1 MPKKSTV
8 EITKLGRAEYEIIH
22 PAQNQICSVR
32 LEAREW
38 ILDVFDSRIKN
49 VDKSYLYTETLYEEK
64 SKKKDP
70 APDWNTIFEYLG
82 LLK

>member
-1 MPKKSTV
+1 MAKKLSI
-8 EITKLGRAEYEIIH
+8 EINKLGRAEYEIVH
-22 PAQNQICSVR
+22 PAQNQICSIR
-32 LEAREW
+32 LEEGDW

-49 VDKSYLYTETLYEEK
+49 VDKSYMYTETIYEEK

-70 APDWNTIFEYLG
+70 TPDWNTIFEYLG